1 MCQQGDVGTSFYI
14 VLTGKVGIL
23 IKQQE
28 AAGSGD
34 EEEEEDVEV
43 GQLSAGDSFGEL
55 ALISEGPRLATVV
68 ATERAVLLELT
79 RQHLE
84 AVAARHPDVTP
95 VVEAFYRRRMV
106 ENLLR
111 SSPFFSPLTPAQKAA

>member
-1 MCQQGDVGTSFYI
+1 MLCIALHYESQPEGHTVCQQGDVGTSFYI

-43 GQLSAGDSFGEL
+43 GQLSAGDSSG
-55 ALISEGPRLATVV
+55 SWRSWRRGPRG
-68 ATERAVLLELT
+68 RP
-79 RQHLE
+79 RS
-84 AVAARHPDVTP
+84 
-95 VVEAFYRRRMV
+95 RR
-106 ENLLR
+106 
-111 SSPFFSPLTPAQKAA
+111 